1 MFLLYG
7 KISDDLHSVE
17 IPQMYRDFTCQKVKI
32 DPLLL
37 FKEERTR
44 IPKTFWLD
52 MDFNNDEIFI
62 Y

>member
-1 MFLLYG
+1 MAKLVMTCIVQRFNKCIEILLA
-7 KISDDLHSVE
+7 K
-17 IPQMYRDFTCQKVKI
+17 KVKI